1 MGGLI
6 GRIKEKQL
14 LEQYVE
20 SEHSEFIAIYG
31 RRRIGKTFLVTE
43 TLGKELDFDMTG
55 VMNGDSA
62 MYYQFLFVSRA
73 ERLHGEATQELDRG
87 LRGLEGGC

>member
-31 RRRIGKTFLVTE
+31 RRRIGKTFLMTE
-43 TLGKELDFDMTG
+43 TLGNELDFDMTG
-55 VMNGDSA
+55 YLGALTWSLNT
-62 MYYQFLFVSRA
+62 FLSK
-73 ERLHGEATQELDRG
+73 G
-87 LRGLEGGC
+87 LR